1 MSTLPFLRTFCR
13 ECYSEPEAVY
23 EKLKRSGMDLVTVT
37 DHDSIDV
44 VGDLGHHPDFFQSEE
59 VTCHM
64 PSGTEAH
71 LGVYDI
77 TERQH
82 IEIQWRRKD
91 MPSLLAYLG
100 EQDIVYSLNHPFS
113 SLTGR
118 RVPGDFTWFEAFFP
132 VLEVCNGHLLAR
144 NNCLARELARQGG
157 KAGFAGSDAH
167 TLLSVGS
174 AFTEVPGARNRFE
187 FIDGLKRSRTKVHG
201 SAGGYWRLTRDL
213 VWIGLET
220 LWDTPATILFSPLI
234 LAIPLATLCNCL
246 LEIQFARQWGQS
258 LIERKNKWQG
268 GITRSITLINSG
280 EASI

>member
-1 MSTLPFLRTFCR
+1 MPFIRTFCR

-37 DHDSIDV
+37 DHDSIEV
-44 VGDLGHHPDFFQSEE
+44 LGDLGHHPDFFLSEE
-59 VTCHM
+59 VTCRM

-82 IEIQWRRKD
+82 IEIQRRCND

-118 RVPGDFTWFEAFFP
+118 RVAGDFTWFEAFFP

-144 NNCLARELARQGG
+144 NNSLARELVRRGG

-167 TLLSVGS
+167 TLFSLGA
-174 AFTEVPGARNRFE
+174 AFTEVPEARSRLE
-187 FIDGLKRSRTKVHG
+187 FLEGLKRNRAKVNG
-201 SAGGYWRLTRDL
+201 SAGNYWRLTRDL
-213 VWIGLET
+213 LWIGMET
-220 LWDTPATILFSPLI
+220 MWEAPATVLFSPLL
-234 LAIPLATLCNCL
+234 LAIPLAALCNCL
-246 LEIQFARQWGQS
+246 MEIKFARQWGQNLFDRNDKWEGSISRS
-258 LIERKNKWQG
+258 LTPIDSE
-268 GITRSITLINSG
+268 
-280 EASI
+280 EAQI